1 VFCVQCGAA
10 NPPQNKFCVSCGAAI
25 QHTVAG
31 VSSSSSPQQPAAIPP
46 ASSYQAIPQPAVQ
59 PMVQAA
65 PQPIYAP
72 PGAQPVYVPPGA
84 QAVYAQP
91 GGQPVYYVAA
101 QPASHPHT
109 VQQLNLLHSLQAKL
123 QGLASTEDLEGFSL
137 KEMFSEVFRKRSE
150 GEIED
155 YFLVG
160 SSKTT
165 PPIDLVQTGWPK
177 PWLFFRVL
185 TVFVVAYLVCVFT
198 LMNLSDAGNLIPGVM
213 ILGAFAVP
221 LTTLAFFFEMNSPHN
236 VSVHRIVKLFLYGAV
251 VSLIF
256 ALIGY
261 TLPILGSMGDM
272 AAGIVEEVAKLA
284 TVLIVVRGTRYKYI
298 LNGLLFGATVGAGFA
313 SFETTGYA
321 LNQGLLAGANL
332 QAGVAQMLHVL
343 WLRAFLT
350 PWGHVAWTAIAAG
363 AFWRVK
369 GAQPFNPSMLLDHRF
384 LKAFAIP
391 VVLHTLWDCPW
402 QLPFDGNMIISALVS
417 WYVVFGLVQQGLHQV
432 KEEQKVNL
440 QQTLRHVETSMQP
453 AGSVAVS

>member
-1 VFCVQCGAA
+1 MYCVQCGTA
-10 NPPQNKFCVSCGAAI
+10 NPPESKFCSNCGAI
-25 QHTVAG
+25 VH
-31 VSSSSSPQQPAAIPP
+31 SSSSDAAAVTPAPAVVPTPVPAAVPIQTAPFAQPPIPPIVPGVTQPVYVQQPG
-46 ASSYQAIPQPAVQ
+46 QPVYFQ
-59 PMVQAA
+59 
-65 PQPIYAP
+65 
-72 PGAQPVYVPPGA
+72 PGAQPVYYAVPATAP
-84 QAVYAQP
+84 QT
-91 GGQPVYYVAA
+91 
-101 QPASHPHT
+101 HT
-109 VQQLNLLHSLQAKL
+109 IQQLNLLHTLQAKL

-137 KEMFSEVFRKRSE
+137 KEMFSEVFRKRNQD
-150 GEIED
+150 EIED

-165 PPIDLVQTGWPK
+165 PPIELVQTGWPR

-185 TVFVVAYLVCVFT
+185 IIFVVAYLACAFT

-221 LTTLAFFFEMNSPHN
+221 LTTLAFFFEMNTPRN

-256 ALIGY
+256 ALVGY
-261 TLPILGSMGDM
+261 SLPVLGSMGNL
-272 AAGIVEEVAKLA
+272 AAGIVEEVAKLL
-284 TVLIVVRGTRYKYI
+284 TVVIVVRSTRYKYI

-313 SFETTGYA
+313 SFETAGYA

-369 GAQPFNPSMLLDHRF
+369 GAQPFRASMLLDSRF
-384 LKAFAIP
+384 LKAFMIP
-391 VVLHTLWDCPW
+391 VVLHTLWDFPL
-402 QLPFDGNMIISALVS
+402 QLPFGGNMILSAVVS

-432 KEEQKVNL
+432 KDEQRTHL
-440 QQTLRHVETSMQP
+440 QQTLQRVETSMQP